1 MPMDIEVAQVWEMY
15 SKQENRWVRMIVVKV
30 ENDIV
35 TLRPEGLLELSLLHR
50 REMLNSPERFRQPLD
65 AN

>member
-1 MPMDIEVAQVWEMY
+1 MDIEAGHVWEMY

-35 TLRPEGLLELSLLHR
+35 TLRPEGLLELSLVHR
-50 REMLNSPERFRQPLD
+50 REMLNSPERFRQSLD

>member
-1 MPMDIEVAQVWEMY
+1 MPMDIEVAQVWKMY